1 MTIRTAHST
10 QKDAAEAAASL
21 KRQLEGIS
29 PAFILF
35 FASSRYEP
43 NALGE
48 SLKDAFGDV
57 PSLGCTT
64 AGELVSGHM
73 LKNSVVLMAMGVDS
87 VAAAKAAP
95 ILTPSDER
103 EVVAALDTV
112 CQGTRGTSPDPGHPL
127 GLVLHDGLALTEE
140 SVMSTLTTR
149 SNVPFVGGSAGD
161 DLAFKTTCV
170 FVDFAPRP
178 NSAALAMLRLR
189 RPPAILKTQSF
200 DILDS
205 VLEVTSANEA
215 TRTVHTLNGKPA
227 SAEYARALGVDVA
240 KLPSL
245 FRHNPLGVLVSETE
259 PFVRSPQKIDGDDV
273 VFFCQIKEGM
283 RLRVLSSRDIVED
296 TKRDLGRLVSE
307 LGQVEGII
315 NFHCILRTLELEEC
329 GQCEAYSALFGDVPM
344 IGFSTYGES
353 YIGHINQTSTMVLL
367 T

>member
-73 LKNSVVLMAMGVDS
+73 LKNSVVLMAMSVDS

-127 GLVLHDGLALTEE
+127 GLVLHDGLGLTEE

-161 DLAFKTTCV
+161 RFE
-170 FVDFAPRP
+170 
-178 NSAALAMLRLR
+178 SADG
-189 RPPAILKTQSF
+189 S
-200 DILDS
+200 
-205 VLEVTSANEA
+205 
-215 TRTVHTLNGKPA
+215 
-227 SAEYARALGVDVA
+227 
-240 KLPSL
+240 
-245 FRHNPLGVLVSETE
+245 SE
-259 PFVRSPQKIDGDDV
+259 I
-273 VFFCQIKEGM
+273 
-283 RLRVLSSRDIVED
+283 
-296 TKRDLGRLVSE
+296 
-307 LGQVEGII
+307 
-315 NFHCILRTLELEEC
+315 
-329 GQCEAYSALFGDVPM
+329 
-344 IGFSTYGES
+344 
-353 YIGHINQTSTMVLL
+353 
-367 T
+367 